1 VSPIVQVRTR
11 SWLDNLIATLR
22 LRYLRARLRDND
34 RYLHQLE
41 RAVVAHRR
49 ESQRLRCELA
59 HWER

>member
-1 VSPIVQVRTR
+1 MSPIVHIRTR
-11 SWLDNLIATLR
+11 TWLDNLIATLR
-22 LRYLRARLRDND
+22 MRYLRWQLHDND
-34 RYLHQLE
+34 RYLRQLE